1 MQVKVDFPPPH
12 FQWPV
17 LDERVLAAVTLQ
29 LGESVSIYDRS
40 GIFQRFEDRFA
51 AAHHRAHGLLFN
63 SGTSALLAAYYAINI
78 QPGDEVIC
86 ADYGFFASVSPL
98 CALQGVGVLCES
110 DSTGGVCVDDA
121 RDSITERTRAIVVTH
136 LWGVPANVEA
146 LRQLCDSRGIYLI
159 EDCSH
164 AHFAEFN
171 GKKVGEF
178 GHVAAWSLQA
188 QKLVS
193 AGEGGIALTD
203 DMKLFE
209 RMLLLGHYNKRCRQ
223 QISSDSSN
231 FAFATTGHGLKLR
244 AQPLGIAMAEV
255 DFERLPSRLVW
266 KRHFANALHTKLKG
280 HSDRLALPVLDLR
293 NPAWYAYSFSLKCR
307 NPSLA
312 RRILDDLHARGA
324 SDFDMPSSTTTISRY
339 PLFKNWRLSKAR
351 AGVAPS
357 DETSCGGLADQL
369 AHTSIKVSVPW
380 SESQAPLWN
389 QYTSTLL
396 DVLDRN
402 LDRP

>member
-1 MQVKVDFPPPH
+1 
-12 FQWPV
+12 
-17 LDERVLAAVTLQ
+17 
-29 LGESVSIYDRS
+29 
-40 GIFQRFEDRFA
+40 
-51 AAHHRAHGLLFN
+51 
-63 SGTSALLAAYYAINI
+63 
-78 QPGDEVIC
+78 
-86 ADYGFFASVSPL
+86 L